1 MLRVIC
7 FSFVIGFLQKA
18 NAGILVNN
26 MPDSADC
33 TPFRE
38 VLERMFID
46 FATMYFADNPR
57 GTEEPIVPEALDP
70 PTAQNLFITYYGED
84 ASSSGFKDALTR
96 ILYSDPGHEKP
107 KDDDAVIEADRV
119 VLRDN
124 IYTYAK
130 AGSYNIAREKF
141 GVLLYKA
148 AYEIAGET
156 MKKYGC
162 IEDDNMSQLESVI
175 YNELAKI
182 RNEIG
187 EFQFGQFLGLG
198 SGTTLAFAI
207 DDTGSMSGE
216 IQAAKQRAINI
227 INQRQG
233 SLDQP
238 QNFVLVPFNDPT
250 VGPLTVTH
258 DPDAFKKAINKLYA
272 HGGGDAPELSMRGIQ
287 LAVENSN
294 AGSTIFVITDID
306 AKDVELQDNVV
317 AQAKQKNIKVTFL
330 LTNQVQTTVCN
341 GWRKE
346 SRRCDNPAL
355 KLGYDL
361 YEHIAKSTG
370 GSILVVSKRDIF
382 KATEVIESTLKQG
395 LEALFIKRFKSGRKV
410 ETFNVDSSLKELHLE
425 SEGSC
430 GSIQVKRPNGKTV
443 VLEGEVVVDK
453 LKVRRAAVNDIFGE
467 YKLTLNANGD
477 CSIKISAKS
486 TKGFVK
492 TLAKRTT
499 GKSGMAGI
507 ERFEGQALAN
517 DEVVVFIDEFGKQP
531 GETTEEVEIVS
542 TNSDASYKFPIKD
555 TSRDHYTITLGK
567 YPEKSL
573 MVVVKGVD
581 KNGYKFQ
588 RISQAFIEYVSID
601 IDCSGF
607 RDAIFRA
614 GGNAT
619 VNVNIKNLGKDEEL
633 SVEASDNRLYVRDE
647 EAKKIEIKKGKT
659 GKFSVFVVAGKG
671 EQTGTVS
678 TVTITASPKDS
689 NNLIFK
695 QCRLIVGQKET
706 PDIESFH
713 IVSNINSRFVET
725 AVSST
730 VYNNASIG
738 RTAEFNVIMP
748 LDSYITEFSMT
759 IDGETYPGEIKEK
772 EEAKKIFEAAQAR
785 GVTAGHVAA
794 RGKSTTV
801 FKTSVNLE
809 AGKRV
814 LFNLKYQQLL
824 RRSLGKYRHDIIVQT
839 KQPVGEL
846 SIDVYICETRP
857 LDKVEVLGF
866 DTEQSVLP
874 GIVTMPGVTVDQ
886 QRTTA
891 HVSFKPTR
899 EEQLKLSPLGLNGKF
914 IVEYDVAR
922 SRGKKVNE
930 LIADEKYFIHFFS
943 PELESMSKR
952 VVFLLDSSASM
963 FGRKMDQVRKAMSV
977 IIDGLSYED
986 HFAIVMF
993 NSNVTRWK
1001 PDSDSSMTLATDKNR
1016 ASAKDF
1022 LGKVKT
1028 DGSTNIEAAI
1038 TEAINVLKEFSEETE
1053 KKFHPSSDFILLLT
1067 DGRPTDG
1074 EVDAKKLVNLIDH
1087 ANNRTYGIHTV
1098 GFGSLVDADTLAKIA
1113 ARNNGSSI
1121 QIFEDIDADSQIS
1134 DYFETFARP
1143 MLHDIEIK
1151 YDPIEVES
1159 TSEPIFPVICFG
1171 SEIIV
1176 TGRLTDVGRQNQRR
1190 RRETFTAQ
1198 MIDFTVSGKAKDEKE
1213 FFLDVELEPTPPGE
1227 KCLEESTQIENFTER
1242 LNVFMELQHML
1253 KRISAENNETV
1264 KEELKKQTLNQSLE
1278 FSFVTPGI
1286 TSMVVLKPG
1295 DKKKI
1300 EKELAEKAKKEKEE
1314 KEKKEK
1320 ERKEREERE
1329 REEREKE
1336 KEEEEEYEKDE
1347 DEAIE
1352 LDKLITSTA
1361 MMTTTPR
1368 SKRPSKKPKPRRR
1381 TRPRVAGT
1389 TRKPKPTATKLFLTT
1404 TTTPPSF
1411 HHSDIAAGG
1420 DAFGKDSSFD
1430 EEFEADGASFMSFS
1444 SSPGMPAV
1452 SSGRTIGGI
1461 AGSSGMAVSDGSA
1474 FSSGMAVLDGSLF
1487 SDGMAGLAGS
1497 AGSGA
1502 GRIVGGTRR
1511 LSRPMPSTRRII
1523 GGPAKPARP
1532 AIMESKRLPM
1542 PMPPPGFFGDPHF
1555 IVSLSEQITICFDWF
1570 GDQGQ
1575 IFNLID
1581 DKKNGIIVN
1590 GKLKILDNA
1599 GLKHKR
1605 TYVDE
1610 VGIILSRQNVTIH
1623 ITCQNLTIIN
1633 NTDGNFVSI
1642 SLTESKKTKVEN
1654 IEISIDATN
1663 KHKGATYLKIMPG
1676 VVFRIFKLI
1685 STHEDRVASHLD
1697 FSIIEREGISENA
1710 LGVLGNFLERNDG
1723 KKKEEALLEFSNGE
1737 YDQGILWYNRRPVY
1751 IEMKTMHDYS
1761 RKEEVDCWFIP
1772 RVDEII
1778 EEDTFR
1784 YHLPELFAKPN

>member
-1 MLRVIC
+1 MFRVIC
-7 FSFVIGFLQKA
+7 FALVIGFLQKA
-18 NAGILVNN
+18 NAGILVNS

-46 FATMYFADNPR
+46 FAAMYFADNPR
-57 GTEEPIVPEALDP
+57 GTEKPIVPEALDP

-84 ASSSGFKDALTR
+84 ASSSGFKDSLTR
-96 ILYSDPGHEKP
+96 ILYSDPGNKGKEEP
-107 KDDDAVIEADRV
+107 KDDAAVIEADRV

-162 IEDDNMSQLESVI
+162 IEDDDMSQLESVI

-258 DPDAFKKAINKLYA
+258 DPDAFKRAINKLYA

-330 LTNQVQTTVCN
+330 LTNQVRTTVCN

-370 GSILVVSKRDIF
+370 GSILVVSKSDIF

-395 LEALFIKRFKSGRKV
+395 LEALLIKRFKSGRKV
-410 ETFNVDSSLKELHLE
+410 ETFYVDSSLKELHLE

-443 VLEGEVVVDK
+443 VLEGKVVVDK
-453 LKVRRAAVNDIFGE
+453 LKVRRAAVNDVFGE
-467 YKLTLNANGD
+467 YKLTVNANGE
-477 CSIKISAKS
+477 CHIKISAKS

-492 TLAKRTT
+492 TLARRTT
-499 GKSGMAGI
+499 DKSGMARI

-555 TSRDHYTITLGK
+555 TSRDHYTITLGN

-659 GKFSVFVVAGKG
+659 GKFSVFVSAGKG

-678 TVTITASPKDS
+678 TVIITASPKGS

-725 AVSST
+725 SVSST

-748 LDSYITEFSMT
+748 LDSYITEFTMT

-1001 PDSDSSMTLATDKNR
+1001 TDSDSSMALATDKNR

-1022 LGKVKT
+1022 LEKVKT

-1067 DGRPTDG
+1067 DGRPTEG

-1113 ARNNGSSI
+1113 ARNKGSSI

-1159 TSEPIFPVICFG
+1159 TSLPVFPVICFG

-1176 TGRLTDVGRQNQRR
+1176 TGRLTDIGRQNQRR

-1198 MIDFTVSGKAKDEKE
+1198 MIDFTVSGKGKGGKE

-1253 KRISAENNETV
+1253 KKISAENNETV
-1264 KEELKKQTLNQSLE
+1264 KEELKEQTLNQSLE
-1278 FSFVTPGI
+1278 FGFVTPGI
-1286 TSMVVLKPG
+1286 TSMVVLKPE

-1314 KEKKEK
+1314 KERKEK

-1329 REEREKE
+1329 REEREKD

-1347 DEAIE
+1347 DDAIDE
-1352 LDKLITSTA
+1352 PVATGA
-1361 MMTTTPR
+1361 MSISR
-1368 SKRPSKKPKPRRR
+1368 RPE
-1381 TRPRVAGT
+1381 VA
-1389 TRKPKPTATKLFLTT
+1389 
-1404 TTTPPSF
+1404 PSF
-1411 HHSDIAAGG
+1411 HHIDIAAGG
-1420 DAFGKDSSFD
+1420 DAMGVSPSFE
-1430 EEFEADGASFMSFS
+1430 EEFGLARPDVASFGSFP

-1452 SSGRTIGGI
+1452 SSSRIIGG
-1461 AGSSGMAVSDGSA
+1461 
-1474 FSSGMAVLDGSLF
+1474 F
-1487 SDGMAGLAGS
+1487 

-1502 GRIVGGTRR
+1502 ARIVGGERR
-1511 LSRPMPSTRRII
+1511 PRGPSSDIRRII
-1523 GGPAKPARP
+1523 GGPAKPAKP
-1532 AIMESKRLPM
+1532 TILESKRRPLTM
-1542 PMPPPGFFGDPHF
+1542 PSPGFFGDPHF
-1555 IVSLSEQITICFDWF
+1555 IVSLSQQITICFDWF

-1581 DKKNGIIVN
+1581 DKESGIIVN

-1633 NTDGNFVSI
+1633 NTDGNVVSF
-1642 SLTESKKTKVEN
+1642 SLTESTKTKVEN
-1654 IEISIDATN
+1654 IKIAIDATN
-1663 KHKGATYLKIMPG
+1663 KHKGATYLKVMPG

-1723 KKKEEALLEFSNGE
+1723 KKKEEALLEFSNGK

-1778 EEDTFR
+1778 EENTFR